1 MDSDKTEAAVEL
13 QNLDIAEIQKDKE
26 QEQQKQLNHSD
37 WIPDFDVIEIAS
49 DAIDAVGDFIG
60 DIDLSF

>member
-1 MDSDKTEAAVEL
+1 MDSEKTEAAVEL
-13 QNLDIAEIQKDKE
+13 QNVDIAEIQKDKE
-26 QEQQKQLNHSD
+26 QEQQKQSNHSD